1 MSAPVQI
8 SQPAL
13 TAARWWH
20 VKWMWLVVGIPAV
33 TVVAAITTI
42 VLAVA
47 TYDPP
52 VRNTGD
58 APPAHIRQA
67 NP

>member
-1 MSAPVQI
+1 MSVQTQLPQ
-8 SQPAL
+8 QPAIVP
-13 TAARWWH
+13 RWWQ

-33 TVVAAITTI
+33 TVVAAIATI
-42 VLAVA
+42 VLAVS

-52 VRNTGD
+52 VAGPSD
-58 APPAHIRQA
+58 PPPAHIRQA